1 MGELLRGINSGWHG
15 AVGDAVGRVQNGTTY
30 LSALPTKSKKPPK
43 QSQIDQRSI
52 FAMTTKFLGK
62 FDELLPQSYISPFPK
77 LSSFNLAVRENLAVA
92 VKGVSPNFSLDYSKI
107 KLSNGE
113 DRSVSNGAVEAVA
126 GGKVRVSW
134 SAAGEDDWPS
144 KSDKVR
150 LTDKGFLI
158 AYDET
163 EDWLLMKEDVTR
175 SMNNMTL
182 RLPGEMNNSK
192 IHLWIIF
199 VALDG
204 KSSSRSN
211 YLGSIISID

>member
-1 MGELLRGINSGWHG
+1 MGELVRGINSGFHG
-15 AVGDAVGRVQNGTTY
+15 SVGDAVGRVSNGTTY
-30 LSALPTKSKKPPK
+30 LSALPIKSNKPPK
-43 QSQIDQRSI
+43 QSQIDQRLI
-52 FAMTTKFLGK
+52 FAMMTKFLGK

-77 LSSFNLAVRENLAVA
+77 LSSFNLAVKENLAVA
-92 VKGVSPNFSLDYSKI
+92 VKGTSPNFSLDYSKI

-113 DRSVSNGAVEAVA
+113 DRTVADGAVEAVA

-134 SAAGEDDWPS
+134 SAAGESDWPN
-144 KSDKVR
+144 KSDAVR

-163 EDWLLMKEDVTR
+163 EDWLLMKDDVTR

-182 RLPGEMNNSK
+182 RLPGEMNSSK
-192 IHLWIIF
+192 IHLWIVF
-199 VALDG
+199 VALNG
-204 KSSSRSN
+204 KSSSKSK